1 MTTLIIWFD
10 ENEET
15 YCVNIGESPMPEF
28 ESSDKNS
35 VVSWAEGYKAAKGD
49 VEIVYKLLGVEYN
62 TPTDY
67 KNP

>member
-35 VVSWAEGYKAAKGD
+35 VVSWLKVIKQLK
-49 VEIVYKLLGVEYN
+49 VTLK
-62 TPTDY
+62 
-67 KNP
+67 

>member
-35 VVSWAEGYKAAKGD
+35 VISWAEGYKAVKGD
-49 VEIVYKLLGVEYN
+49 VKIVYKLSGV
-62 TPTDY
+62 
-67 KNP
+67 

>member
-49 VEIVYKLLGVEYN
+49 VEIVYK
-62 TPTDY
+62 
-67 KNP
+67 